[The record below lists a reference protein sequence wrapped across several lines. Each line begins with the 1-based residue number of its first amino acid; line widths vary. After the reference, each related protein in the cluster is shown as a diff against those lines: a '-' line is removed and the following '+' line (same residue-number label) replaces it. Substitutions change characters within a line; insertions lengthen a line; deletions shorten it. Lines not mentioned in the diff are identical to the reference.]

1 MRKTINVLLFV
12 ALLFTGCQK
21 EIEAS
26 DIAKING
33 YWEIK
38 QVILPDGEKKDYS
51 INETFDY
58 FEIKNNKGF
67 RKKVMPQFDGTF
79 LTNNLAEEVVVKK
92 VKDKYYLY
100 YTTPYAKWNEELLLL
115 SDSELVTVNNLKNEY
130 HYKRASPINITG
142 NGKTI
147 K

>member
-1 MRKTINVLLFV
+1 MRKTISILLFI
-12 ALLFTGCQK
+12 ALLFAGCQK

-26 DIAKING
+26 DITKING

-79 LTNNLAEEVVVKK
+79 LTNDIAEGVEVKK
-92 VKDKYYLY
+92 IKDKYYLY
-100 YTTPYAKWNEELLLL
+100 YTTSYAKWNEELL
-115 SDSELVTVNNLKNEY
+115 SVSNNELVIVNSLKNEY
-130 HYKRASPINITG
+130 HYKRATPINITG